1 MYSIFPII
9 ALSFLLPS
17 HPSQKSGAT
26 QLSAK
31 SAVKEPSKEKA
42 GDMIGEAA
50 NFHKPGTVHVYFR
63 LQRQTN
69 LRALFFIEK
78 KPAQAGFK
86 PHNLLLSRQL
96 LYQLSHRGSP
106 AGWVQIAQVRQG
118 KVSNTVSPDK

>member
-1 MYSIFPII
+1 MYSLFPII

-31 SAVKEPSKEKA
+31 SAVKEPSKEKT

-78 KPAQAGFK
+78 KACSGRIQTTQTPAFK
-86 PHNLLLSRQL
+86 AVALPTE
-96 LYQLSHRGSP
+96 SP
-106 AGWVQIAQVRQG
+106 R
-118 KVSNTVSPDK
+118 